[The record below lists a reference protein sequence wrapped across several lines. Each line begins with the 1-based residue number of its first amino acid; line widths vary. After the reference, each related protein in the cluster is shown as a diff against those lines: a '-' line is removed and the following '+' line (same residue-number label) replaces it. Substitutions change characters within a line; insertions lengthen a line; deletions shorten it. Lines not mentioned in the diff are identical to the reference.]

1 MNQEESVYELNRIQ
15 RYIMQMRPLLK
26 KNALFSDG
34 TADYRQPVEPDA
46 GDEVTVRFRT
56 ARDNVDIVWLCTGDK
71 KYKMKKI
78 GVIFG
83 GMSTENEVS
92 IKSAKS
98 VLKNL
103 DKGLYEIYPIYIDK
117 EGKWWKCSYNEKNG
131 QIKNNEEIENVFKY
145 LKEIDVAFPV
155 LHGLYGEDGTIQG
168 LFELLKITYVGCHVL
183 ASSVGMDKAYTK
195 IIFERA
201 GLKQAKYKYIKTY
214 KEKYIYINED
224 FEEEIMNIEEI
235 ARKIEKEIKFPMF
248 IKPSNS
254 GSSVGINKANNNEE
268 LKKYIKEASKFD
280 EKILVEEGINGKE
293 VECAVLGN
301 KDVIASCIGEIKSA
315 DEFYSYD
322 AKYNNQE
329 SKTNIPADI
338 SKEISD
344 KIKKQAVKAFK
355 AIDGRGLSRVDFFV
369 EKDTNEIY
377 INEINTLPGFTN
389 ISMYPELFEK
399 SGINYK
405 ELLNRLIELATD

>member
-1 MNQEESVYELNRIQ
+1 
-15 RYIMQMRPLLK
+15 
-26 KNALFSDG
+26 
-34 TADYRQPVEPDA
+34 
-46 GDEVTVRFRT
+46 
-56 ARDNVDIVWLCTGDK
+56 
-71 KYKMKKI
+71 MKKI

-168 LFELLKITYVGCHVL
+168 LLELLKIPYVGCHVL

-389 ISMYPELFEK
+389 ISMYPKLFEK

>member
-1 MNQEESVYELNRIQ
+1 
-15 RYIMQMRPLLK
+15 
-26 KNALFSDG
+26 
-34 TADYRQPVEPDA
+34 
-46 GDEVTVRFRT
+46 
-56 ARDNVDIVWLCTGDK
+56 
-71 KYKMKKI
+71 MKKI

-117 EGKWWKCSYNEKNG
+117 EGIWWKCSYNEKNDE
-131 QIKNNEEIENVFKY
+131 IKNNEKIENVFKY
-145 LKEIDVAFPV
+145 LKNIDIAFPV

-168 LFELLKITYVGCHVL
+168 LFELLKIPYVGCHVL
-183 ASSVGMDKAYTK
+183 ASSVGMDKVYTK
-195 IIFERA
+195 IIFKRA

-254 GSSVGINKANNNEE
+254 GSSVGINKAETNEE

-280 EKILVEEGINGKE
+280 EKILVEEGIDGKE

-301 KDVIASCIGEIKSA
+301 KDVIASCVGEIKSA

-329 SKTNIPADI
+329 SRTNIPADI
-338 SKEISD
+338 SEEISD
-344 KIKKQAVKAFK
+344 KIKKQAIRAFK
-355 AIDGRGLSRVDFFV
+355 AIDGKGLSRVDFFV
-369 EKDTNEIY
+369 EKNTNEIY

-389 ISMYPELFEK
+389 ISMYPKLFEK
-399 SGINYK
+399 SGINYRD
-405 ELLNRLIELATD
+405 LLNRVIELAIN